1 MLFPHFSPNE
11 NDLSASFCNRCCCAY
26 HLYASYVLCMYLT
39 FFARIASVC
48 AENSV
53 QSIKSTYSDPPFRKP
68 ILDPKAMYRRKDPA
82 ALNGPLDAAVSEQ
95 FAESFLSRF
104 LDTKRIEDFV
114 KPIPA
119 GQEVLEVIATVRVSD
134 VEGNLYSR
142 LNEIPW
148 EQGKD
153 EEVLVGLRNKSKTS
167 SAIVFG
173 IISNL
178 SNPRKPSE
186 ILQKVSI

>member
-1 MLFPHFSPNE
+1 
-11 NDLSASFCNRCCCAY
+11 
-26 HLYASYVLCMYLT
+26 MYLT
-39 FFARIASVC
+39 FITHIANVR
-48 AENSV
+48 ADNSV
-53 QSIKSTYSDPPFRKP
+53 QSIKSTFSDPPFRKP
-68 ILDPKAMYRRKDPA
+68 ILDPKAMYRRRDPA
-82 ALNGPLDAAVSEQ
+82 TLNGPLDAAVSEQ
-95 FAESFLSRF
+95 FAETFLSRF

-119 GQEVLEVIATVRVSD
+119 GQEVLEVVAAVRVSD
-134 VEGNLYSR
+134 VDSSMYTR

-178 SNPRKPSE
+178 SNPKKPSE
-186 ILQKVSI
+186 ILQKVPSDDLGLISDF